1 MDKIKSLMFREG
13 SSLIMSAVVNNGDF
27 LVIDSHPFYTNKY
40 IKVYLKALWMY
51 FMFIQSI
58 NSL

>member
-1 MDKIKSLMFREG
+1 MFREG